1 MPRSPGVPRSAPP
14 RPAALPRSPS
24 GSAVPLRRRAPR
36 LVLRAVL
43 VTACLLMSWLA
54 LPEARSEGGRWQW
67 PMDPPHSVVRA
78 FEPPA
83 HDYGP
88 GHRGI
93 DIGAPGPGTAVRAVE
108 AGTVHFAG
116 TVAGRGVLSLR
127 HSDGLLS
134 TYEPV
139 ITEHRAGDQV
149 AAGEV
154 IAQISVAADGTE
166 HCPGATCLHLGAR
179 RGTDYIDPML
189 LLGGRG
195 PSVLLPW
202 GGGPT
207 TAERS
212 TEPAA
217 RSGRAARSDSS
228 TPAEPSAATR
238 SPGAGRTP
246 TGSARA
252 RPGSGPQAVLLE

>member
-1 MPRSPGVPRSAPP
+1 M
-14 RPAALPRSPS
+14 
-24 GSAVPLRRRAPR
+24 
-36 LVLRAVL
+36 LRAVL
-43 VTACLLMSWLA
+43 VVACLMMSWLV

-67 PMDPPHSVVRA
+67 PLDPPHPVVRN

-116 TVAGRGVLSLR
+116 TVAGRGVLSIR
-127 HSDGLLS
+127 HSNGLLS

-139 ITEHRAGDQV
+139 TTEHRAGDRV
-149 AAGEV
+149 SAGEMV
-154 IAQISVAADGTE
+154 AQISVAADGAE

-202 GGGPT
+202 GGGPI
-207 TAERS
+207 TAGS
-212 TEPAA
+212 SSEPSA
-217 RSGRAARSDSS
+217 RSERTARPESS
-228 TPAEPSAATR
+228 TPAEPSAATN
-238 SPGAGRTP
+238 SSGTGRTP
-246 TGSARA
+246 AGGARA

>member
-1 MPRSPGVPRSAPP
+1 MPRSPGVPRSATDST
-14 RPAALPRSPS
+14 LRSATD
-24 GSAVPLRRRAPR
+24 SAGPLRRRTPR
-36 LVLRAVL
+36 HILRAVL
-43 VTACLLMSWLA
+43 VVACLLTSGLV
-54 LPEARSEGGRWQW
+54 LPEASSEGGRWQW
-67 PMDPPHSVVRA
+67 PLDPPHPVVRA

-93 DIGAPGPGTAVRAVE
+93 DIGAPGPGAAVRAVE

-116 TVAGRGVLSLR
+116 TVAGRGVLSIR

-139 ITEHRAGDQV
+139 TTDHRAGDQV

-154 IAQISVAADGTE
+154 VAQVSVAADGAA

-202 GGGPT
+202 GGGP
-207 TAERS
+207 AAAGSSSEL
-212 TEPAA
+212 PA
-217 RSGRAARSDSS
+217 RSERTARSEA
-228 TPAEPSAATR
+228 PIAAEPSAATA
-238 SPGAGRTP
+238 SSGTGRTP
-246 TGSARA
+246 TGEARA
-252 RPGSGPQAVLLE
+252 RPGSGPRAVLLE